1 MLEVHI
7 LMLFALV
14 VLFSDVQ
21 YLLDS
26 MRQSTGD
33 LVAMMGMP
41 PSYTASNGE
50 LLCRDPSKH
59 F

>member
-1 MLEVHI
+1 
-7 LMLFALV
+7 MLFALV

-26 MRQSTGD
+26 MRQSMGD

-41 PSYTASNGE
+41 PSYTALSGE